1 MDINVKD
8 KINYYSVTVQ
18 KNNNLSENE
27 VPIEEASNENSNV
40 PDYSNADYLT
50 QLYSEMD
57 ASLNFDDV
65 YFNSIQTA
73 TDEYNRITNVSVNEN
88 AIIVNGEV
96 QFADTIDTI
105 KAAMDSNAGTKQE
118 ETSVRLE
125 YIGDMEYNHKLIK
138 DIYNYAEQKSKE
150 T

>member
-105 KAAMDSNAGTKQE
+105 KAAMDSNTGTKQE

>member
-27 VPIEEASNENSNV
+27 VPIEEASNENSNM

-57 ASLNFDDV
+57 ASFNFDDV
-65 YFNSIQTA
+65 FFNSIPTA